1 MFNTGWRRGPPQQT
15 QVHIER
21 VYDRTSGRELTRAE
35 AGCAKE
41 IERLKRDIEE
51 TSQQLSD
58 ATHENVR
65 LGEKLAIAESIE
77 SEIIRVATLSHNDNP
92 YPKTRYTSEYL
103 KKQLADFCALYKI
116 QVAFPKEFLC
126 PITHEV
132 MAYPV
137 TTSQGHTYEWETI
150 AKWFKAGNS
159 KDPLSGKSLN
169 NVILYP
175 NHELRSLILTFIRN
189 CRLIIKELRKKEV
202 LEESTVS
209 KRVRSAPTELRRLSR
224 SLAKT
229 NIRIRSR
236 LDANSKSKTR
246 SKPKPKIK
254 TQADY
259 DEEFD
264 RMVTRTAAARSK
276 LSPSD
281 PRYHRPS
288 PVTQAPVIQVVGG

>member
-1 MFNTGWRRGPPQQT
+1 MFNNGWRRGPPQQT
-15 QVHIER
+15 QVVIER

-41 IERLKRDIEE
+41 IERLKRDIEQM
-51 TSQQLSD
+51 SQRLSD

-65 LGEKLAIAESIE
+65 LGEKLAISESIV
-77 SEIIRVATLSHNDNP
+77 SEIIRASSLSHNDNP
-92 YPKTRYTSEYL
+92 YSTKTKYTSEYL
-103 KKQLADFCALYKI
+103 KKQLADFCALYRI
-116 QVAFPKEFLC
+116 QLDFPKEFLC

-150 AKWFKAGNS
+150 ATWFKSGNS
-159 KDPLSGKSLN
+159 KDPVTGKNLN

-175 NHELRSLILTFIRN
+175 NHELRSLILSFIRN

-202 LEESTVS
+202 LEESVVS
-209 KRVRSAPTELRRLSR
+209 KRVRSAPAELQRLSR

-229 NIRIRSR
+229 NIGTRSR
-236 LDANSKSKTR
+236 LDTRAKFKTR

-254 TQADY
+254 TQAEHDA
-259 DEEFD
+259 DFD
-264 RMVTRTAAARSK
+264 RMVTKTAAARSK

-288 PVTQAPVIQVVGG
+288 PQAPVIQVVGG